1 MHNETTYADTG
12 RRAGWSMLLAA
23 LATLVLTVPAQA
35 QVTAEQPF
43 SFNARGGIN
52 VPTFD
57 IADVADPGPSFG
69 AGIKYAVS
77 DRVFLRANGD
87 FGFHPGADL
96 EVNGTTVE
104 LPDVNVYHYIA
115 GAGYRLTPS
124 DSPFYASL
132 NLGAGAMTL
141 DQDPATEGAEGLT
154 ETYFAINA
162 GGELGYRVNRNV
174 SLFFSPQGD
183 IAFVDDEELDP
194 ADTVFGEDGIDTA
207 WVWPFTAGVEIT
219 P

>member
-1 MHNETTYADTG
+1 MDDGISIETAA
-12 RRAGWSMLLAA
+12 RSSLLAA
-23 LATLVLTVPAQA
+23 LMMMGMLATPARA
-35 QVTAEQPF
+35 QVTGERPF
-43 SFNARGGIN
+43 AFNVRGGVN

-57 IADVADPGPSFG
+57 IADVADPGPGFG
-69 AGIKYAVS
+69 VGLKYAVS

-96 EVNGTTVE
+96 ETGTGTVE
-104 LPDVNVYHYIA
+104 LPDVNVFHYV
-115 GAGYRLTPS
+115 GGVGYRLTS
-124 DSPFYASL
+124 AESPFYASV

-141 DQDPATEGAEGLT
+141 DQDPVTEGDEGIT

-194 ADTVFGEDGIDTA
+194 TDTVFPGDEEIDTA